1 MQRFDDEGRNQSGNG
16 YERKYQDFDI
26 DLSSEFKGNSIY
38 IVFYIQVMWEM
49 LMPELLFKK

>member
-26 DLSSEFKGNSIY
+26 DLSSEFKGNSIF
-38 IVFYIQVMWEM
+38 IVYIQVMWEM
-49 LMPELLFKK
+49 LMPELFFKK